1 MKVLP
6 VSLDTVRGT
15 DDYRSI
21 PQEKL
26 LCANSV
32 YSQDRDRIVTQP
44 LGIGEGRRLLGPD
57 GIEGAEEITVQMLK
71 MMVLTLWLLPVPGP
85 SGSQEYE
92 YVAGEMS
99 LHLRFTGDAVG
110 DSGKITC

>member
-6 VSLDTVRGT
+6 VSLDAVRGT
-15 DDYRSI
+15 DDYHI

-32 YSQDRDRIVTQP
+32 YSQDRDRIMTQP
-44 LGIGEGRRLLGPD
+44 LGIGEGRRPLGPD
-57 GIEGAEEITVQMLK
+57 RIEGAEEITVQMLK

-85 SGSQEYE
+85 SGS
-92 YVAGEMS
+92 
-99 LHLRFTGDAVG
+99 
-110 DSGKITC
+110 